1 MNDKRPNKVNKEKRL
16 NKEKQFGKRKS
27 EQNHRYRGLL
37 GNKLKSVPVYQ
48 KAFMNK

>member
-1 MNDKRPNKVNKEKRL
+1 MNDKRPNEVNKEKRP
-16 NKEKQFGKRKS
+16 NKEIKFGKRKS
-27 EQNHRYRGLL
+27 EQSHRNRGLL